1 MDNKKQMQ
9 LRLFFN
15 RSLSEKMTMDMITV
29 ISQHINTT
37 EIVQAPN
44 TNNQFYIPIK
54 EKTDNIIN
62 YNIIISTI
70 VIDYIRNNYVMIR
83 RLYDKYAYENREFKD
98 CVSKDDIQLLL
109 HSESNNFVFNILQYD
124 DCISVIFG

>member
-44 TNNQFYIPIK
+44 TNNQFYI
-54 EKTDNIIN
+54 
-62 YNIIISTI
+62 
-70 VIDYIRNNYVMIR
+70 
-83 RLYDKYAYENREFKD
+83 KYSSSEHLVRK
-98 CVSKDDIQLLL
+98 LL
-109 HSESNNFVFNILQYD
+109 
-124 DCISVIFG
+124 